1 MKNLYI
7 FIFSFGYLEIS
18 NFFYAME
25 SQNKSLLGA
34 FDEWQKEKVEKDKMT
49 TQQNQKSTV
58 EDQSTSFNLYNK
70 VYNEN
75 VLLMYKGAI
84 TFDLVTSIIETLDR
98 KIGSL
103 NDDRKVQKLFY
114 SAAVECVHNLFHHMD
129 EVKGSFE
136 EISHHDAK
144 SGLITV
150 MAKDNYFNIITGNF
164 IPTENSYS
172 LKSNID
178 EINETDK
185 EGLRALYKVTLSNG
199 EFSDKGTA
207 GLGLI
212 QLARK
217 TGEKLNYKFDKVNSE
232 YSYFTFQIKI
242 NRN

>member
-1 MKNLYI
+1 
-7 FIFSFGYLEIS
+7 
-18 NFFYAME
+18 ME
-25 SQNKSLLGA
+25 SQDNELLGA
-34 FDEWQKEKVEKDKMT
+34 FDEWQKGKRDKGKMISQT
-49 TQQNQKSTV
+49 DKTSTGVNQKNSP
-58 EDQSTSFNLYNK
+58 SSFDLYNK
-70 VYNEN
+70 VYNDN

-103 NDDRKVQKLFY
+103 NDDRRIQKMFY
-114 SAAVECVHNLFHHMD
+114 SAAVECIHNLYHHMD
-129 EVKGSFE
+129 EVKGRFE
-136 EISHHDAK
+136 EISEHDAK

-150 MAKDNYFNIITGNF
+150 IATEKYFNIITGNF
-164 IPTENSYS
+164 IPTEHTFS
-172 LKSNID
+172 LKTKID

-199 EFSDKGTA
+199 EFSEKGTA

-217 TGEKLNYKFDKVNSE
+217 TGENLNYKFDKVNSD

-242 NRN
+242 NR

>member
-1 MKNLYI
+1 
-7 FIFSFGYLEIS
+7 
-18 NFFYAME
+18 ME
-25 SQNKSLLGA
+25 SQNEKILGA
-34 FDEWQKEKVEKDKMT
+34 FNEWQKEKGDAEKMIPQT
-49 TQQNQKSTV
+49 NQ
-58 EDQSTSFNLYNK
+58 TSNSERQVKKPSSFDLYNK

-98 KIGSL
+98 KLSAL
-103 NDDRKVQKLFY
+103 NDDKKVQKMFY
-114 SAAVECVHNLFHHMD
+114 SAAVECIHNLYHHMD
-129 EVKGSFE
+129 EVKGRFE
-136 EISHHDAK
+136 EISEHDAK

-150 MAKDNYFNIITGNF
+150 LATDKYFNIITGNF
-164 IPTENSYS
+164 IPTEHSYT
-172 LKSNID
+172 LKTKID
-178 EINETDK
+178 EINDTDK

-217 TGEKLNYKFDKVNSE
+217 TSEKLNYKFDKVNSE

-242 NRN
+242 NRAVA